1 MNSASNINEYK
12 ELIEQLYI
20 EKKTSLF
27 YEARKRVDC
36 DEDAEEAIHTAF
48 MNLIEAY
55 PRYKQKSYKDLVN
68 LCYKSTIYM
77 AIDISREKTRRRDI
91 LKESG
96 FEDEITIGKTDDIL
110 ETLVKKYD
118 KELLQNAL
126 DELPED
132 DRIILQLRY
141 NWGLIPK
148 DIGTVLKLSS
158 NVVRVRLLR
167 SRKKLQKILLKEEYK
182 ELIHRKG
189 KI

>member
-12 ELIEQLYI
+12 ELLAQVYS

-27 YEARKRVDC
+27 YEARNRVDC
-36 DEDAEEAIHTAF
+36 DEDAEEVIHTAF

-55 PRYKQKSYKDLVN
+55 PRYKHKTYKDLVN

-77 AIDISREKTRRRDI
+77 AIDISRKKARRRGI

-96 FEDEITIGKTDDIL
+96 FEDEIAFGKTEDIL
-110 ETLVKKYD
+110 ETLLTKYD
-118 KELLQNAL
+118 KELLLNAL

-132 DRIILQLRY
+132 DRIILQLHY
-141 NWGLIPK
+141 NLGLKPK

-158 NVVRVRLLR
+158 NTVRVRLVR
-167 SRKKLQKILLKEEYK
+167 SRKKLEKILLKEKYK
-182 ELIHRKG
+182 DLIHIYG
-189 KI
+189 